1 MTIDGNKG
9 KWIPL
14 DVDIDNDTDKEPF
27 CEKELFWEMAN
38 IAKRLHKELP
48 ANIWIS
54 AKNAKHGPRIK
65 IQKNKGDSFQSGET
79 FSMTISDTPQIVG
92 DTGDVLTQKEIEYF
106 VSFVIRNKDALKA
119 YWDGT
124 ISTEEVLP
132 MLVY

>member
-1 MTIDGNKG
+1 MTIDDNKE
-9 KWIPL
+9 KWMPL
-14 DVDIDNDTDKEPF
+14 DVDIGNDTD
-27 CEKELFWEMAN
+27 KELFWEMAN

-48 ANIWIS
+48 SNIWIS

-79 FSMTISDTPQIVG
+79 FSMTVSDTPHIVG
-92 DTGDVLTQKEIEYF
+92 DTGDVLTPKEIEYF
-106 VSFVIRNKDALKA
+106 VNFVIRNKDALKA
-119 YWDGT
+119 YWDGI

>member
-1 MTIDGNKG
+1 MTIDDNKE
-9 KWIPL
+9 KWMPL
-14 DVDIDNDTDKEPF
+14 DNDIDNDIGKEP
-27 CEKELFWEMAN
+27 FWEMAN

-48 ANIWIS
+48 SNIWIS

-79 FSMTISDTPQIVG
+79 FSMTISENPHIVG
-92 DTGDVLTQKEIEYF
+92 DIGDVLTPKEIEYF
-106 VSFVIRNKDALKA
+106 VNFVIRNKDALKA